1 MAKRSSRRDEPAR
14 LRINHQIRVTP
25 VRVIGE
31 DGKQL
36 GIMPTREALRL
47 ADEAGLDLVE
57 VAPDADPPV
66 CRIMDYGKYQYE
78 QKKRLHKAHA
88 HRTKVKEIRLRPGT
102 APHDIEVKVNRAR
115 EFLAHKDKVHFT
127 VQFRGREKAH
137 MEEGHRVLQRVIE
150 SLEDVAKIEMPP
162 KQNGARLECRLAPK

>member
-1 MAKRSSRRDEPAR
+1 MAKRTMKRDDSPR
-14 LRINHQIRVTP
+14 LRTNQQIRKTP
-25 VRVIGE
+25 VRVIGP

-36 GIMPTREALRL
+36 GILATREALRM
-47 ADEAGLDLVE
+47 AEEAGLDLVE

-102 APHDIEVKVNRAR
+102 AEHDVEVKINRAR
-115 EFLAHKDKVHFT
+115 NFLEHRDKVHVT
-127 VQFRGREKAH
+127 VMFRGRERAH
-137 MEEGHRVLQRVIE
+137 MEEGRRVLEQVIQQ
-150 SLEDVAKIEMPP
+150 LEDVAKVEMPP